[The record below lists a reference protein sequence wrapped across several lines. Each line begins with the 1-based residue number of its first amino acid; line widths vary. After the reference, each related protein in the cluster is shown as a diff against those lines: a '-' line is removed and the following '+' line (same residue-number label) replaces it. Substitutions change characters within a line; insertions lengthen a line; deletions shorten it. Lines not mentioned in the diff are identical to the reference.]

1 MGCVID
7 TCIIVDA
14 ERGNASLVERLS
26 GLEDDLFYISVIS
39 ASELIYG
46 VHKASDS
53 RQKQRRHAFVEDVL
67 NKFPIIPVDL
77 PVARIHA
84 QLWADL
90 SSKGSSIGS
99 HDLWIAATCL
109 VYGHKL
115 ITDNKNDFGRIKEL
129 ELI

>member
-1 MGCVID
+1 MID

-14 ERGNASLVERLS
+14 ERGSASLTERLS
-26 GLEDDLFYISVIS
+26 GLEDDFFYISVIT

-67 NKFPIIPVDL
+67 NKFPIIPADL
-77 PVARIHA
+77 QIARIHA
-84 QLWADL
+84 ELWADL
-90 SSKGSSIGS
+90 SSEGAGIGA
-99 HDLWIAATCL
+99 HDLWIAATCIA
-109 VYGHKL
+109 YGHKL
-115 ITDNKNDFGRIKEL
+115 ITDNKSDFGRIKAL

>member
-7 TCIIVDA
+7 TCIIIDA
-14 ERGNASLVERLS
+14 ERGSTNLTERIS

-46 VHKASDS
+46 VHKAPDS

-67 NKFPIIPVDL
+67 NKFPIIPADL

-109 VYGHKL
+109 AYGHKL
-115 ITDNKNDFGRIKEL
+115 ITDNKNDFGRIKAL